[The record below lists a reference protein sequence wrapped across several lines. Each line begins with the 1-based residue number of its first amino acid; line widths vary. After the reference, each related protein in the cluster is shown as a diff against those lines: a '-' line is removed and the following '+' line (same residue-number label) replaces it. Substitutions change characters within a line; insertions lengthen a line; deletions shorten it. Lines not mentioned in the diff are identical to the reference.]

1 MRNKTQGKKHIDV
14 NMVKLFG
21 FSAAL
26 FAVCVLI
33 CVLHVVDLRTY
44 FYEGAMARIDT
55 QAQLGAQTLGKTFDK
70 NMEVV
75 NVQSFQLEHSG
86 GLSHAVIC
94 DALEECDRTGRFAN
108 VYYVNTIGTVYHA
121 DGTLTQI
128 GLEDYINIVGT
139 TIDTGIYLKKGDK
152 NLKDNRLAFLA
163 PVAPAGFLRGY
174 FVGVVSAEQLLNEV
188 KDEYLEDYT
197 FDYLLDYQGNI
208 ITSSYNEL
216 TEDRSNI
223 IEFMLE
229 NSAEPAETDALIE
242 GIRNVLEAQGFGQ
255 FFAELHGERVCIS
268 CASIKGTDWLF
279 ASCTYESIINA
290 SNRPMTIRSILACAC
305 VIFIMSC
312 LVIIIW
318 RRIRGDQNK
327 IEELAYSDILTG
339 AMNMNYFEIKAKEL
353 LESNKE
359 LSYSII
365 CFDIVNF
372 RYVNEG
378 YGHEKADAILVAVAN
393 AAYESFSY
401 NETFARISADKF
413 VCLAINDGRSSAR
426 KAFVEDRVNRY
437 ANSIAMN
444 YPIKIK
450 SGTYVIND
458 YYESILAM
466 VDKADL
472 ARKTVTGEA
481 KITNAYYEESLM
493 EETRKREYIESQM
506 EEALGSGEFV
516 PYLQPKWDMIDNCV
530 AGAEAL
536 VRWIKADGT
545 IIYPNDFIPIFEK
558 NGFVEK
564 LDFFMLEEICKYIR
578 GLLDEGKKVYPV
590 SINQSRYLLHNRD
603 YVKNVQNI
611 LLKYEIPKDY
621 IELELTETVFFLER
635 DYMISIMSKLK
646 EINIMLSIDDFGS
659 GFSSLN
665 LLKDVPF
672 DVLKIDRDFL
682 DETGTSEANK
692 WILRKIIEMADG
704 LGMKIV
710 CEGVETEEQ
719 ALILQGL
726 GCRIAQGYLYAK
738 PMPLKEY
745 MDKYNVKES

>member
-1 MRNKTQGKKHIDV
+1 M
-14 NMVKLFG
+14 
-21 FSAAL
+21 AL
-26 FAVCVLI
+26 NLTRS
-33 CVLHVVDLRTY
+33 L
-44 FYEGAMARIDT
+44 
-55 QAQLGAQTLGKTFDK
+55 DK
-70 NMEVV
+70 
-75 NVQSFQLEHSG
+75 
-86 GLSHAVIC
+86 
-94 DALEECDRTGRFAN
+94 
-108 VYYVNTIGTVYHA
+108 
-121 DGTLTQI
+121 
-128 GLEDYINIVGT
+128 
-139 TIDTGIYLKKGDK
+139 
-152 NLKDNRLAFLA
+152 
-163 PVAPAGFLRGY
+163 P
-174 FVGVVSAEQLLNEV
+174 
-188 KDEYLEDYT
+188 
-197 FDYLLDYQGNI
+197 
-208 ITSSYNEL
+208 
-216 TEDRSNI
+216 
-223 IEFMLE
+223 
-229 NSAEPAETDALIE
+229 
-242 GIRNVLEAQGFGQ
+242 
-255 FFAELHGERVCIS
+255 
-268 CASIKGTDWLF
+268 

-493 EETRKREYIESQM
+493 EETRKRE
-506 EEALGSGEFV
+506 
-516 PYLQPKWDMIDNCV
+516 
-530 AGAEAL
+530 
-536 VRWIKADGT
+536 
-545 IIYPNDFIPIFEK
+545 
-558 NGFVEK
+558 
-564 LDFFMLEEICKYIR
+564 
-578 GLLDEGKKVYPV
+578 
-590 SINQSRYLLHNRD
+590 
-603 YVKNVQNI
+603 
-611 LLKYEIPKDY
+611 
-621 IELELTETVFFLER
+621 
-635 DYMISIMSKLK
+635 
-646 EINIMLSIDDFGS
+646 
-659 GFSSLN
+659 
-665 LLKDVPF
+665 
-672 DVLKIDRDFL
+672 
-682 DETGTSEANK
+682 
-692 WILRKIIEMADG
+692 
-704 LGMKIV
+704 
-710 CEGVETEEQ
+710 
-719 ALILQGL
+719 
-726 GCRIAQGYLYAK
+726 
-738 PMPLKEY
+738 
-745 MDKYNVKES
+745 